1 MQRGRA
7 TGAVGADAPT
17 HAVRTYNSG
26 VGPITDILRA
36 RFGLDALR
44 PLQAEVIDRVMGG
57 GDALVVMPTGSGKSL
72 CFQLPALAMRAECGG
87 EGVGLVFSPL
97 IALMEDQV
105 AALRRRGI
113 RAACVNSTVP
123 REERERRIEG
133 LARGEYELFYAT
145 PERMEQAGFREALAR
160 VPGGVNLLAVDECH
174 CITKW
179 GHDLRPAY
187 QKVGAFRAVLGDPI
201 TVALTATATRAVRED
216 VRRVL
221 GVDEGS
227 MPLFAAP
234 VDRPN
239 LMLRAEE
246 AWDDAQKVERIA
258 DVARRN
264 RGTGIVYFTL
274 VKDLERMEGLIAA
287 AVAGEGRRVE
297 IYHGQL
303 SPERRRRAYRRFAE
317 ATPDDGLLLLA
328 TPAFGMGVDKPDIRF
343 VVHAQMPASVEAY
356 HQEVGRAG
364 RDGDPSE
371 CLLLFS
377 QDDLAVQQEFVRWQ
391 NPTPDLLVRVM
402 SDVEHKF
409 RHDDFD
415 ADDVRLATIGKG
427 HAHGQGGGVVEY
439 ALVRLADL
447 GALERASVQTG
458 GETRYRFVR
467 PVDDDEIDAAEVE
480 AKHKRDLM
488 RLLDVVKLAR
498 SDDVAGFV
506 RAYFEL

>member
-1 MQRGRA
+1 M
-7 TGAVGADAPT
+7 
-17 HAVRTYNSG
+17 
-26 VGPITDILRA
+26 PITFDILRS

-44 PLQAEVIDRVMGG
+44 PLQAEIIDHLMDG

-72 CFQLPALAMRAECGG
+72 CFQLPALAMREECGG

-105 AALRRRGI
+105 VALRKRGI

-123 REERERRIEG
+123 KSERDRRIER
-133 LARGEYELFYAT
+133 LANGEYELFYAT
-145 PERMEQAGFREALAR
+145 PERMEKPEFRDALAR
-160 VPGGVNLLAVDECH
+160 VPGGVNLLAIDECH

-187 QKVGAFRAVLGDPI
+187 QKVGAFRELLGNPI
-201 TVALTATATRAVRED
+201 TIALTATATRAVRED

-221 GVDEGS
+221 GADDGS

-239 LMLRAEE
+239 LMLGAAEV
-246 AWDDAQKVERIA
+246 WNDTQKIDHIA

-274 VKDLERMEGLIAA
+274 IKDLERMEADIARE
-287 AVAGEGRRVE
+287 VGAGAGRRVE

-303 SPERRRRAYRRFAE
+303 SPDRRRRAYQRFTDAV
-317 ATPDDGLLLLA
+317 PDDGLLLLA

-343 VVHAQMPASVEAY
+343 VMHAQMPASVEAY

-364 RDGDPSE
+364 RDGEPSE
-371 CLLLFS
+371 CLLLFA

-391 NPTPDLLVRVM
+391 NPTPDLLMRVM
-402 SDVEHKF
+402 SDIEAKF
-409 RHDDFD
+409 RHDDFA
-415 ADDVRLATIGKG
+415 ADDIRLATIGKG

-467 PVDDDEIDAAEVE
+467 AIDDDEIDAGEIE

-498 SDDVAGFV
+498 SDDIGGFV
-506 RAYFEL
+506 RGYFEL

>member
-1 MQRGRA
+1 M
-7 TGAVGADAPT
+7 
-17 HAVRTYNSG
+17 
-26 VGPITDILRA
+26 PITSDILRS

-44 PLQAEVIDRVMGG
+44 PLQAEIIDHLMDG

-105 AALRRRGI
+105 AALRKRGI

-123 REERERRIEG
+123 KAERDRRIER
-133 LARGEYELFYAT
+133 LAKGEYELFYAT
-145 PERMEQAGFREALAR
+145 PERMEKPEFRDALAR
-160 VPGGVNLLAVDECH
+160 VPGGVNLLAIDECH

-187 QKVGAFRAVLGDPI
+187 QKVGAFRALLGNPI
-201 TVALTATATRAVRED
+201 TIALTATATRVVRED

-221 GVDEGS
+221 GADEGS

-239 LMLRAEE
+239 LMLGAAEV
-246 AWDDAQKVERIA
+246 WNDRQKIDHIA

-274 VKDLERMEGLIAA
+274 IKDLERMEADIARA
-287 AVAGEGRRVE
+287 ASDSGGGRRVE

-303 SPERRRRAYRRFAE
+303 SPERRRRAYQRFTDA
-317 ATPDDGLLLLA
+317 APDDGLLLLA

-343 VVHAQMPASVEAY
+343 VMHAQMPASVEAY

-364 RDGDPSE
+364 RDGEPSE
-371 CLLLFS
+371 CRLLFS

-391 NPTPDLLVRVM
+391 NPTPDLLMRVM
-402 SDVEHKF
+402 SDIEAKF
-409 RHDDFD
+409 RHDDFG

-447 GALERASVQTG
+447 GALERASVQIG

-467 PVDDDEIDAAEVE
+467 AIDDDEIDAGEID
-480 AKHKRDLM
+480 AKHKRDLL

-498 SDDVAGFV
+498 SDDIGGFV
-506 RAYFEL
+506 RGYFEL